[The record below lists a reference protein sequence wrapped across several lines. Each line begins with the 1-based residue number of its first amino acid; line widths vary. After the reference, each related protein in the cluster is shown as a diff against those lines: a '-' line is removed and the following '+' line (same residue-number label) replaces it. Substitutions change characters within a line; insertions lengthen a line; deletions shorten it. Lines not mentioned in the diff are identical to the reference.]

1 MKTAAPNGRLVV
13 GPPGLEA
20 NIGAALVAWTR
31 RYLREASQ
39 DLYAKVFERLFDAKD
54 GSRVSR
60 VKNARRAVGTTIT
73 LVRETAFLLALD
85 GRKPEHILKFV
96 RKQVYD
102 VRASS
107 SRYLLEFVDFDL
119 SRCWLLVDDLDEVDL
134 EDIVG
139 AAEFSRR
146 SIEHVEVG
154 RANGKPLT
162 KRELATVARKVRDD
176 HCFDDASGQPLEIVR
191 QQRLLVYFGR

>member
-20 NIGAALVAWTR
+20 NISAALVAWTR

-39 DLYAKVFERLFDAKD
+39 DLYAKD
-54 GSRVSR
+54 GSRASR
-60 VKNARRAVGTTIT
+60 VKNARRAVDTTIT

-85 GRKPEHILKFV
+85 GRKPEHILRFV

-146 SIEHVEVG
+146 SIEHFEVG

-162 KRELATVARKVRDD
+162 KRELATLARKVRDD

-191 QQRLLVYFGR
+191 EQRLLVYFGR